1 MEEQVPFDANW
12 NEIDLSAKPNDEIL
26 KKQLL
31 KKFKIKSESDCF
43 IPKIGISLKP
53 YVLLFDE
60 IYTDLYRISE
70 AENWMTNAKKIIFI
84 GTSFSVNITSIALR
98 IAISRGIRVDIV
110 DPNPIKINY
119 DKVSYFEMDANEY
132 CNLRNKYN

>member
-1 MEEQVPFDANW
+1 MRQPQEV
-12 NEIDLSAKPNDEIL
+12 
-26 KKQLL
+26 
-31 KKFKIKSESDCF
+31 
-43 IPKIGISLKP
+43 ISLKP

-70 AENWMTNAKKIIFI
+70 AEHWMNDAKKIIFI

-98 IAISRGIRVDIV
+98 IAISRGIEVEIV

-119 DKVSYFEMDANEY
+119 DKVNYYQMNAEEY
-132 CNLRNKYN
+132 SHSRNSN